1 MKINLPLLVFTL
13 LFLNGVSGQRSPFQL
28 IFSAIDS
35 SAYVQVDSI
44 RIINRTQG
52 ADTILYWP
60 DTTLLLDY
68 QVGMSQLYFEDER
81 FKVLQNFP
89 NPAGKYTTVLIQVP
103 VREMVSIA
111 VTDNL
116 GRLLVHEKR
125 ELAKGQHAYRVYPGS
140 SGLLF
145 FSAQWK
151 GQNSYIKIL
160 NPSSFRNTCT
170 MEYLGIQSDQPEI
183 KLKENLRQF
192 LFNPGDTLLCVGY
205 TDTLESG
212 ILDNPE
218 ANMAYIFQFATNIP
232 CPGIPNVNYEGQI
245 YNTIQIF
252 SQCWLK
258 ENLNIGTMI
267 PGSEEMSDN
276 GLIEK
281 YCYDNEPDSCE
292 KYGGLYQ
299 WDEMMQYNTQQGTQG
314 ICPPG
319 WHIPS
324 DEEWKVLEG
333 AADSHYNIGDPV
345 WDSHSERGFDA
356 GTNLKTTSGWYY
368 YPGWYNYGNGI
379 DMFDFSGKPGGIR
392 FSNGDFY
399 IVGKYGNWWSS
410 SEQTSVR
417 AFAHNLG
424 FDYPGA
430 VRFADHNY
438 EGFSVRCLRD

>member
-1 MKINLPLLVFTL
+1 MKIKLLLLVVSIF
-13 LFLNGVSGQRSPFQL
+13 FLNGVSGQRLPFQL
-28 IFSAIDS
+28 SFTAIDS
-35 SAYVQVDSI
+35 NAYVQVDSI

-60 DTTLLLDY
+60 DTTLVLDY
-68 QVGMSQLYFEDER
+68 QVGMTQLHFENER
-81 FKVLQNFP
+81 FKVFHSFP
-89 NPAGKYTTVLIQVP
+89 NPAGTYTTVLIQVP
-103 VREMVSIA
+103 AREMVSIA

-125 ELAKGQHAYRVYPGS
+125 ELAKGKHAYRVYPGS

-151 GQNSYIKIL
+151 GQNSYTKIL
-160 NPSSFRNTCT
+160 NPSSYRNTCT

-218 ANMAYIFQFATNIP
+218 ANMTYIFQFATNIP
-232 CPGIPNVNYEGQI
+232 CPGIPTVNYEGQI

-267 PGSEEMSDN
+267 SGFDEMSDN

-356 GTNLKTTSGWYY
+356 GTNLKTASGWVK
-368 YPGWYNYGNGI
+368 GGNGI
-379 DMFDFSGKPGGIR
+379 DLYGFSGKPAGMRFHVNGG
-392 FSNGDFY
+392 FY
-399 IVGKYGNWWSS
+399 IVGRNGNWWTSS
-410 SEQTSVR
+410 KKIWDRIYCRGLSWEHILISL
-417 AFAHNLG
+417 FW
-424 FDYPGA
+424 
-430 VRFADHNY
+430 NY
-438 EGFSVRCLRD
+438 YDTDGFSVRCIKD